1 MNIEGYRLAN
11 NMTTEEVVGII
22 KPHFPKFSKSTF
34 SMVKNNVYGV
44 VLAPKAVKA
53 LAKAHP
59 IKKENRTKSNR
70 LTVRL
75 DDRTY
80 HRLQDYCKATHQ
92 TIQSG
97 VEQIIINELNLLT

>member
-1 MNIEGYRLAN
+1 MKIEEYKAAN
-11 NMTTEEVVGII
+11 SLTNDDLISIVR
-22 KPHFPKFSKSTF
+22 PLFPKFSRSAI
-34 SMVKNNVYGV
+34 SMVSRGVYGV
-44 VLAPKAVKA
+44 VLAPKAVRA

-59 IKKENRTKSNR
+59 VKKENRTKGNR

-92 TIQSG
+92 TIQGG